1 MGAGEGGIE
10 GDVDIGVIGVGTHST
25 LELVALKESS
35 ANIQTGMIRLQILSL
50 QIVPMLP
57 DGGM

>member
-35 ANIQTGMIRLQILSL
+35 ANIQTGMIR
-50 QIVPMLP
+50 
-57 DGGM
+57 